1 MRELAFKQ
9 LLLVGSS
16 EDFVISIAS
25 QIALCLMMLRP
36 PPNDRHA
43 LRVTYAGSKD
53 LAGSSGSDACT
64 SGTAPI
70 SQPKKQP
77 SWTGPHSSNAR
88 LDALLLAELDQFT
101 AGQSAKGVVV
111 TMDAKQQPAAPLQAH
126 GMRGPIVAIKGA
138 PVSAAVDELLVDAP
152 QDDGDNSIV
161 LLSAKMMEGNAAL
174 AFTVFGAASG
184 Y

>member
-1 MRELAFKQ
+1 
-9 LLLVGSS
+9 
-16 EDFVISIAS
+16 
-25 QIALCLMMLRP
+25 
-36 PPNDRHA
+36 
-43 LRVTYAGSKD
+43 
-53 LAGSSGSDACT
+53 
-64 SGTAPI
+64 
-70 SQPKKQP
+70 
-77 SWTGPHSSNAR
+77 
-88 LDALLLAELDQFT
+88 
-101 AGQSAKGVVV
+101 
-111 TMDAKQQPAAPLQAH
+111 MDAKQQPAAPLQAH